1 MRGDRNMKMGCVIV
15 VLGWVFAAPV
25 SAQDAYVVFQYNSD
39 LEQNDGSGGTL
50 HEVVRGETLYS
61 IVQRHFGPEQD
72 HAYLMSEILR
82 LNPRAFRRGNVDF
95 LLAGSVLTLPLAEI
109 DLEDIDDI
117 YFF

>member
-1 MRGDRNMKMGCVIV
+1 MKMGCVIV

-61 IVQRHFGPEQD
+61 IVQRTNVSLP
-72 HAYLMSEILR
+72 AS
-82 LNPRAFRRGNVDF
+82 RAARPVTRTISATDVCGTSNSTNMHSKMQN
-95 LLAGSVLTLPLAEI
+95 L
-109 DLEDIDDI
+109 
-117 YFF
+117 